1 MEVLELFYSWQ
12 AVLVAVACI
21 GITKLVTTILEMAK
35 ILSDKGDGPVWT
47 RRLLLPLLPIT
58 IGFLVA
64 AFVPLRPEFLV
75 DYVNT
80 HVQGWWWTTLSYG
93 AWGAA
98 CGQFAGYSYDRLKDL
113 LEARRSG

>member
-12 AVLVAVACI
+12 AVIVAVACI
-21 GITKLVTTILEMAK
+21 GITKLVTTVLEMAK
-35 ILSDKGDGPVWT
+35 ILSHKGDGPVWT
-47 RRLLLPLLPIT
+47 RRLLLPLLPIC

-75 DYVNT
+75 HYITT
-80 HVQGWWWTTLSYG
+80 HVEGWWNTTLSYG

-98 CGQFAGYSYDRLKDL
+98 CGQFAGYSYDRLKAL
-113 LEARRSG
+113 LEARKAE